1 MAAAGAGSGT
11 RKHVLE
17 IYCGSG
23 LGVYLMKPVN
33 KGLEIFGRGD
43 IVSPKG
49 KDRVGIHSGVI
60 GHGTLHTVVGDGD
73 HTFRPFEPNM
83 DYEQP
88 HVTNPYFDF
97 LRVYENHPMIS
108 ELVKKYDDGSSA
120 NPENATSFIDEVKS
134 MTWEESNGVKPG
146 GSYWLAPSKRNLLR
160 LISPKVLNRVNAIKK
175 KSRGSRSSS
184 RGKRSSRSSSR
195 GSRGSR
201 GSSRG
206 SRSSSRG
213 RDRSRSSSSGRD
225 NGAAAEISDRPGS
238 NVGSPRS
245 PFRERRLSDSGGS
258 DDNPQDGGSR
268 RRRRP
273 SRKYKKSKR
282 VLRRKSRSTRRR

>member
-1 MAAAGAGSGT
+1 
-11 RKHVLE
+11 
-17 IYCGSG
+17 
-23 LGVYLMKPVN
+23 MKPVN

-60 GHGTLHTVVGDGD
+60 GHGTLHTVVGDAD
-73 HTFRPFEPNM
+73 HTSNTFTPNM

-108 ELVKKYDDGSSA
+108 ELVKKYNDGSSA
-120 NPENATSFIDEVKS
+120 DQDNANHFIDEVKS
-134 MTWEESNGVKPG
+134 MTWEESNEVKPG
-146 GSYWLAPSKRNLLR
+146 GSYWLTPSERNSLSDISGRVFNRVKAILKKSKSSKR
-160 LISPKVLNRVNAIKK
+160 S
-175 KSRGSRSSS
+175 
-184 RGKRSSRSSSR
+184 
-195 GSRGSR
+195 
-201 GSSRG
+201 SSRG

-213 RDRSRSSSSGRD
+213 SDRSRSSSSGRD

-245 PFRERRLSDSGGS
+245 PFRDRRLSDSGGS